1 MTIHSHGAT
10 ELLSALASV
19 ATQVVGEGGQSLSHS
34 VTPSPGEG
42 GLGGDAATPPR
53 HPSAEALDD
62 FTVPQRGEAMRLRIK
77 GNQRIYAFGKIHA
90 EFSGFF
96 NRGA

>member
-19 ATQVVGEGGQSLSHS
+19 ATQVVGGGGQSLSHS

-42 GLGGDAATPPR
+42 GLGADAATPPR
-53 HPSAEALDD
+53 HPSTEPLDD
-62 FTVPQRGEAMRLRIK
+62 FTAPQHGDPVRLYVK
-77 GNQRIYAFGKIHA
+77 SNQPILLFGKIDA

>member
-19 ATQVVGEGGQSLSHS
+19 ATQVVGGGGQSLSHS

-42 GLGGDAATPPR
+42 GLGADAATPPR
-53 HPSAEALDD
+53 HPSTEPLDD
-62 FTVPQRGEAMRLRIK
+62 FTAPQHGDALQFRIK
-77 GNQRIYAFGKIHA
+77 SNQPIFLFGKIDA